1 MGNREKRV
9 QKKKVMPVSLEILT
23 QIKKGLQKMNLKKL
37 SKLSVWALCLV
48 AFWGAFRL
56 GEILAKN
63 KTKFDKFSDLLW
75 KDILFDNE
83 SQKITIR
90 IKSAKIPGAPGN
102 LAELFKIKNPSLCP
116 VTALRRLFKHQK
128 KSGSWGAELPIFRR
142 ASGKN
147 LTKSSFLKTTDLA
160 LKNMGLT
167 KITLGSKSFRSGML
181 SALKTLPPEFQE
193 KHLKLLG
200 RWKGDSYKFYMWNGP
215 VPFSQTFK
223 TVSEQLLKNLNC
235 RRGFKTPVVPSES
248 PQQRQRRR

>member
-1 MGNREKRV
+1 MGNRGKRV

-23 QIKKGLQKMNLKKL
+23 QIKKGLRKMKLKKL
-37 SKLSVWALCLV
+37 SKLSVWTLCLV

-56 GEILAKN
+56 GEILAKD

-75 KDILFDNE
+75 KDVSFDNKL
-83 SQKITIR
+83 QKVTIR

-116 VTALRRLFKHQK
+116 VIPLRRLIKHIK
-128 KSGSWGAELPIFRR
+128 KSGYWGSELPIFRR

-147 LTKSSFLKTTDLA
+147 LTKSSFLKTANLA
-160 LKNMGLT
+160 LQNLSST

-181 SALKTLPPEFQE
+181 SALETLLQEFQE

-223 TVSEQLLKNLNC
+223 TVSEHLLKDLNC
-235 RRGFKTPVVPSES
+235 RRNFKTPVVPSES
-248 PQQRQRRR
+248 SQQ